1 MKKIILGFLLFA
13 GLTANAQSTQNQFS
27 LNFLI
32 PSAEYEVALSDLTS
46 LDLMLGFGFGYHDA
60 EYLEEPEYGVFPQF
74 AAQYRYYYNFD
85 KRIEKGKKVSENSGN
100 YIALA
105 AVLGSGEAIIG
116 DMENDLTGFV
126 GPTWGL
132 QRVYNSNFKLN
143 LNLGAGLG
151 FNDQGDKYFA
161 PLIDIQLGFKLG
173 KE

>member
-1 MKKIILGFLLFA
+1 MKKIILGLLLFA

-32 PSAEYEVALSDLTS
+32 PSAEYEVALSKLTS
-46 LDLMLGFGFGYHDA
+46 LDLMLGLGFGYHEA

-74 AAQYRYYYNFD
+74 GAQYRYYYNFE
-85 KRIEKGKKVSENSGN
+85 KRAEKGKKVSENSAN

-105 AVLGSGEAIIG
+105 AILGSGDAIIG

-132 QRVYNSNFKLN
+132 QRIYNSNFKLN

-151 FNDQGDKYFA
+151 FNDLGDTYFS